1 MENIKLR
8 RYAVCN
14 SESQN
19 FYTIPTEGDVNY
31 EKETSIDYTL
41 DGLKSLIKNTQG
53 VRIANITLI
62 TQIWLTPK
70 GPMAPEKYTM
80 RIRYERQAKLATS
93 PEELFPAIS
102 LDDKTLQKYTH
113 TVKHK
118 FNPLLS
124 LEVSTELRQRDYE
137 AISNLNLDKEE
148 VNKTRVELLCPDISR
163 NRAIVTADIYDSENV
178 RIEVELLSAGDKTV
192 TIPPYLFAFG
202 KNHL

>member
-1 MENIKLR
+1 MENVKIR
-8 RYAVCN
+8 RYMACTTL
-14 SESQN
+14 SQN

-62 TQIWLTPK
+62 TQMWLTPK

-80 RIRYERQAKLATS
+80 RIRYERQAKLVTS
-93 PEELFPAIS
+93 PEELFPAIA

-124 LEVSTELRQRDYE
+124 LEVNTELRQRDYE
-137 AISNLNLDKEE
+137 AICNLNSDKEE
-148 VNKTRVELLCPDISR
+148 VNKTRVELICPGISR
-163 NRAIVTADIYDSENV
+163 NQAIVTADIYDPENV
-178 RIEVELLSAGDKTV
+178 RIEVELLAAGEEKV
-192 TIPPYLFAFG
+192 TIPHYLFMYSRI
-202 KNHL
+202 

>member
-1 MENIKLR
+1 MENVKLR
-8 RYAVCN
+8 RYAACN
-14 SESQN
+14 TKSQN
-19 FYTIPTEGDVNY
+19 FYSIPTEGDVNY

-53 VRIANITLI
+53 VRVANITLI

-93 PEELFPAIS
+93 PEELFPAIA

-124 LEVSTELRQRDYE
+124 LGVNTELRQRDYE

-148 VNKTRVELLCPDISR
+148 VNKTRVELACPGISR
-163 NRAIVTADIYDSENV
+163 NQAIVTADIYDPETV
-178 RIEVELLSAGDKTV
+178 RIEVELLSAGEKEV
-192 TIPPYLFAFG
+192 TIPPYLFAFS